1 VSKKTKLNQ
10 IIAIEKGVKTRTY
23 AKLSR
28 MHKDSQK
35 AEPFN
40 GFAKTY
46 RRRDED
52 GVDYPSER
60 KKVQLNAEALLKD
73 VANLQTETFDVT
85 ATKDWGNCGAR
96 ADVTVDGRVLVKD
109 APVTWLLFLEKQL
122 SDLRT
127 FVDKLP
133 TLDEAEDWARDPNG
147 FLFKTEKI
155 TTHKT
160 KKVQRPIVLYDAT
173 EEHPAQTQL
182 ITEDVVV
189 GWWDTVKHSGAI
201 PIPRKQAI
209 LDRIVK
215 LTKAVKQAREE
226 ANGLEIEPVEVG
238 GEIFRYLFE

>member
-23 AKLSR
+23 SKLSR
-28 MHKDSQK
+28 LHKDSQK

-40 GFAKTY
+40 GFSKTY

-52 GVDYPSER
+52 GVDYPPER
-60 KKVQLNAEALLKD
+60 KKVQLGADALLKD
-73 VANLQTETFDVT
+73 VASMQTELFDVT

-96 ADVTVDGRVLVKD
+96 ADVVVGGRVLVRD

-133 TLDEAEDWARDPNG
+133 TLDEAEDWNRDPNG

-173 EEHPAQTQL
+173 EHHPAQTQL

-209 LDRIVK
+209 LERIVK

-226 ANGLEIEPVEVG
+226 ANGVEIEPVEVG
-238 GEIFRYLFE
+238 ETIFGYLFE